1 MSWPERTDERASVS
15 MMSPADDADRGLT
28 TRTRFLR
35 TVALA
40 APPVL
45 AALVVAPF
53 SVRFE
58 GFWPWDPRVVDLEVY
73 RYAGQVLLD
82 GGDILTARTPRDGLA
97 FIYPPFAALLCVPL
111 VAIPLVALKALWLAA
126 TAVAL
131 FAVLHRFGLTGWPLS
146 LATTACVFFVEPVR
160 ETIGFGQVNVFLMA
174 MVVLDLVP
182 GTRLLDRLR
191 ERRVLPAGV
200 LTGIAAAIKLTPALF
215 AVHLLLA
222 RQWRTARWVALS
234 AVAATVLGALVLPR
248 ESIAFWQV
256 LLGGDTRTGYTSFL
270 FNQSILSAVL
280 RFLGETDSAHRLGLV
295 LSACVALLGAWA
307 AALWH
312 RRGQV
317 LFAVSLCGVATLL
330 ASPLSWTHH
339 FVWVVPLAF
348 AVRDRGLPPLVRG
361 LAMAFVLW
369 VSAAVF
375 KQMPWGQGV
384 ELTYAFG
391 DKLVAAVT
399 PLLGVALVAVA
410 VVTAPRRSTS
420 WTTRPRLETPAVQ

>member
-1 MSWPERTDERASVS
+1 MRNPLLRAA
-15 MMSPADDADRGLT
+15 M
-28 TRTRFLR
+28 
-35 TVALA
+35 LA

-73 RYAGQVLLD
+73 QYAGRVLLD
-82 GGDILTARTPRDGLA
+82 GGDILSARTPRDGLA

-111 VAIPLVALKALWLAA
+111 VAIPPVALKALWLAA
-126 TAVAL
+126 TAVAVL
-131 FAVLHRFGLTGWPLS
+131 AVLHRLGLTGWPLS
-146 LATTACVFFVEPVR
+146 LATTGCVLFVEPVR

-182 GTRLLDRLR
+182 GPRLLSRVRPLSGRLSG
-191 ERRVLPAGV
+191 RRMLPVGV
-200 LTGIAAAIKLTPALF
+200 LTGIATAIKLTPGLF
-215 AVHLLLA
+215 AVYLLLA
-222 RQWRTARWVALS
+222 RQWRSVGWLVLTTGG
-234 AVAATVLGALVLPR
+234 ATLLGALVLPR
-248 ESIAFWQV
+248 ESLAFWQV

-280 RFLGETDSAHRLGLV
+280 RFLGETGSAHRLGLL
-295 LSACVALLGAWA
+295 LSVCVALAGAWA

-312 RRGQV
+312 RQGHV

-339 FVWVVPLAF
+339 FVWVVPLAAAVAERRLPA
-348 AVRDRGLPPLVRG
+348 AVRGFS
-361 LAMAFVLW
+361 AAFVLW

-391 DKLVAAVT
+391 NKVVAAVG

-410 VVTAPRRSTS
+410 LATAPRRSTS
-420 WTTRPRLETPAVQ
+420 RTMRPMVETRAVQ

>member
-1 MSWPERTDERASVS
+1 VSVS
-15 MMSPADDADRGLT
+15 VAAIRSKVQGFRV
-28 TRTRFLR
+28 RTPFLR
-35 TVALA
+35 VAALA

-73 RYAGQVLLD
+73 RYTGQVLLE

-111 VAIPLVALKALWLAA
+111 VVIPLVALKALWLAA
-126 TAVAL
+126 TAIVL
-131 FAVLHRFGLTGWPLS
+131 FAVLYRLGLTGWPLS
-146 LATTACVFFVEPVR
+146 LVTTGCVFFVEPVR

-182 GTRLLDRLR
+182 GPRLSGLLVGRRL
-191 ERRVLPAGV
+191 LPAGV

-215 AVHLLLA
+215 AVYLLVA
-222 RQWRTARWVALS
+222 RQWRTARWVVLS
-234 AVAATVLGALVLPR
+234 AGAATLLGLVALPR
-248 ESIAFWQV
+248 ESIAFWQI
-256 LLGGDTRTGYTSFL
+256 LLSGDTRTGYTSFL

-280 RFLGETDSAHRLGLV
+280 RFLGETGSAHRLGLI
-295 LSACVALLGAWA
+295 LSACVALVGAWA

-312 RRGQV
+312 RRGHV

-348 AVRDRGLPPLVRG
+348 AIRNRVLPPLVRG
-361 LAMAFVLW
+361 LATAFVLW

-399 PLLGVALVAVA
+399 PMLGVALVVAAAV
-410 VVTAPRRSTS
+410 TTPRRSTS
-420 WTTRPRLETPAVQ
+420 RTTRPRLETPAVQ